1 MIDRDL
7 DDPRNITREY
17 DELDK
22 DIEEVF
28 DKDIDV
34 EVLEKDGT
42 DRELWKEM
50 DYETKDAFKRLDRDE
65 QKEILEEIKAGRM
78 SLQEARQVMDRKS
91 K

>member
-7 DDPRNITREY
+7 DDPRNVVREY

-22 DIEEVF
+22 DIEEAF

-50 DYETKDAFKRLDRDE
+50 DDETKDAFKRLDRDE

-78 SLQEARQVMDRKS
+78 SLQEARQVMDRKAN
-91 K
+91 